1 MAAGGLFARSL
12 EASRLATLAL
22 KINRERLT
30 ARGRYALWLALAVG
44 FVGVDT
50 TQALVY
56 VLFAIVAGPL
66 VLAGFWM
73 LRPRPRVEAR
83 VELPQ
88 NLTAGRALAVR
99 LDVTASGSR
108 GSGPLVAGWGWKGH
122 AAAGL
127 RFEPGEAFLEC
138 APRRD
143 GQALLNVRAERRG
156 RYELP
161 PIGIGRTD
169 PIGLLSTRRVWKP
182 GRVVHAYPRFFHMDD
197 LALPRGRR
205 YQPGGIALAS
215 RLGDSTEFVG
225 TREYRQG
232 DPLRH
237 IHWRSWARRGKPVVK
252 EFAEEY
258 FSRVALVLDTFLP
271 RRPRPEEIRAFE
283 AAISTLASIADH
295 MGRREDVVDIFLA
308 GTKPHEI
315 RMGRSL
321 GTLDKVLEE
330 LACLEPSHGPAFE
343 GVEPWVIDRLSR
355 LTTVV
360 AVVLD
365 WDEARQTFLRR
376 IRDLGV
382 AVRIFVVRA
391 RPTRRTLGGIDDSIG
406 PVTSMTPDEV
416 ESRIAASETAS

>member
-1 MAAGGLFARSL
+1 MAQGSLFARSL
-12 EASRLATLAL
+12 DASRLATLAL
-22 KINRERLT
+22 KVNRERLT
-30 ARGRYALWLALAVG
+30 ARGRYVLWLALALG

-56 VLFAIVAGPL
+56 VLFALAAGPL
-66 VLAGFWM
+66 VLAGLWM

-83 VELPQ
+83 VELPHK
-88 NLTAGRALAVR
+88 LTAGRDLAVR
-99 LDVTASGSR
+99 IDVTSSGTR
-108 GSGPLVAGWGWKGH
+108 ASGPLVAGWGWKGRVSV
-122 AAAGL
+122 GL
-127 RFEPGEAFLEC
+127 RFEPGETFLEC
-138 APRRD
+138 SPGRD
-143 GQALLNVRAERRG
+143 GQALLSVRAERRG

-161 PIGIGRTD
+161 PIGVGRTD
-169 PIGLLSTRRVWKP
+169 PVGLLSTRRVWRP
-182 GRVVHAYPRFFHMDD
+182 GRVVHACPRFFHMED
-197 LALPRGRR
+197 LALPPGRR

-225 TREYRQG
+225 TRDYRQG

-271 RRPRPEEIRAFE
+271 RRPRPGETRAFE

-308 GTKPHEI
+308 GSKPHEI

-321 GTLDKVLEE
+321 GTLDTVLEE
-330 LACLEPSHGPAFE
+330 LACLEPSHEPAFE
-343 GVEPWVIDRLSR
+343 GVEPWVMDRLAR
-355 LTTVV
+355 LTTIV

-365 WDEARQTFLRR
+365 WDEARETFLRG
-376 IRDLGV
+376 IRDQGV
-382 AVRIFVVRA
+382 AVKIFVVRG
-391 RPTRRTLGGIDDSIG
+391 RPTRRPLGAADDSLGSIT
-406 PVTSMTPDEV
+406 VMTPEEV
-416 ESRIAASETAS
+416 ESRIAATEVAS

>member
-1 MAAGGLFARSL
+1 
-12 EASRLATLAL
+12 
-22 KINRERLT
+22 
-30 ARGRYALWLALAVG
+30 
-44 FVGVDT
+44 
-50 TQALVY
+50 
-56 VLFAIVAGPL
+56 
-66 VLAGFWM
+66 
-73 LRPRPRVEAR
+73 
-83 VELPQ
+83 
-88 NLTAGRALAVR
+88 
-99 LDVTASGSR
+99 
-108 GSGPLVAGWGWKGH
+108 
-122 AAAGL
+122 
-127 RFEPGEAFLEC
+127 
-138 APRRD
+138 
-143 GQALLNVRAERRG
+143 
-156 RYELP
+156 
-161 PIGIGRTD
+161 
-169 PIGLLSTRRVWKP
+169 
-182 GRVVHAYPRFFHMDD
+182 MDD